1 MTISKK
7 ITSLACSLPLL
18 WVAHGFSPSSLTTK
32 TDAGHR
38 TFVSSSALHVSV
50 VSKFLKTTTQDDK
63 ARESQTQRLSK
74 AFETETPDSVGVTE
88 VTSYP
93 QQHEKNNLA
102 GTAGG
107 AAAGAATASTKKRRR
122 RNRRKHNFSD
132 KKKFLREKPDT
143 DFYTLHSSAISHL
156 HKNMPIND
164 IL

>member
-18 WVAHGFSPSSLTTK
+18 WVAHGFSHSSLTTK

-50 VSKFLKTTTQDDK
+50 VSKFLKTTTQDDE

-102 GTAGG
+102 G
-107 AAAGAATASTKKRRR
+107 AAAAAASIKKRRR

>member
-18 WVAHGFSPSSLTTK
+18 WVAHGFSPASLTTK

-50 VSKFLKTTTQDDK
+50 VSKFLKTTTQDDE

-93 QQHEKNNLA
+93 QQHGKNHL
-102 GTAGG
+102 
-107 AAAGAATASTKKRRR
+107 AAAAATASTKKRRR

>member
-102 GTAGG
+102 GA
-107 AAAGAATASTKKRRR
+107 AATASTKKRRR